1 MQGMRGTRGMF
12 TRIPGNLSEN
22 SGECYYFNIPANVEE
37 DSGECSNRF
46 RGMFEEIPGNVRGD
60 TGECSKRF
68 RRIFEKIPG
77 NVSKDSG
84 ECWQRFSRMLKKIER
99 FIMQLNEN
107 RIKGYI
113 LKYDKKCARKFF
125 KTSHV
130 NENV

>member
-1 MQGMRGTRGMF
+1 M
-12 TRIPGNLSEN
+12 LKK
-22 SGECYYFNIPANVEE
+22 
-37 DSGECSNRF
+37 
-46 RGMFEEIPGNVRGD
+46 IPGNVRRD
-60 TGECSKRF
+60 SGECSKRF
-68 RRIFEKIPG
+68 WGIFEKILG

-113 LKYDKKCARKFF
+113 LKYNQKCAQKFI

-130 NENV
+130 NEHV